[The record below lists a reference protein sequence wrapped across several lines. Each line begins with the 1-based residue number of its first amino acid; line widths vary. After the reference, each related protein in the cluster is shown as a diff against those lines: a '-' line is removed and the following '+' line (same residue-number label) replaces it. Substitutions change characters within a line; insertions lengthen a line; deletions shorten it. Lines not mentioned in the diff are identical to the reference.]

1 VSEKSP
7 MLTKICS
14 FACATAVIVL
24 VGSPVNSQLP
34 SNDRIQRPVDVSR
47 AVAVKGTAHPLAHP
61 QFDQGRVS
69 SVQPI
74 NGALVFRLS
83 PAQQSD
89 LDHLLRDQQNPS
101 SPSYHHWLTPE
112 QYADRYGMTPNDL
125 AKVKTWLKSQG
136 LGVGE
141 VSRGRNEI
149 HFSGPA
155 IQVERA
161 FRTQIHRY
169 LVQGQDHFANA
180 SAISVPQ
187 AFSDVVLAVRGL
199 DDFRPKP
206 MLRTRT
212 MSSPNPRFTSSLS
225 GSHFLDPKDF
235 AVIYNV
241 NPLYTAGFD
250 GTGIKIA
257 VTGQT
262 QLTSGG
268 NANTDLDA
276 FRAAAGLRA
285 KDPTFVPVGPT
296 PNFDSGAALEA
307 DLDLEWSN
315 AVAPNADVIFVYAAD
330 AFEAL
335 TDIVDNN
342 RAPIVSNSF
351 GLCEADLGSSSE
363 QALWQ
368 TIRQGNAQGQTV
380 TTASGDNGAADCD
393 GDKANTPTSATLG
406 LTVDVPAA
414 IPEVT
419 GVGGTE
425 FMGDAAAT
433 VTGTAPNTC
442 AGATQF
448 WDASP
453 GTPPT
458 CDLTSSVATAKSYIP
473 EMAWNDT
480 QASIAAGFGFA
491 SGGGG
496 TSIFFAKPSWQTGT
510 GVPADGARDV
520 PDVALNASPDHDP
533 YLICSAGA
541 CVNGFRNPND
551 PQVPNSL
558 DAIGGTS
565 AGAPT
570 FAGILALILQATGGA
585 GLGNVNPMLYSLSES
600 SPGAFHDITSG
611 NNKVPCSSGTPN
623 CTAGTTMIG
632 FSAGQGYDQAT
643 GLGSVD
649 ASALETAW
657 LAAIASAPADFVM
670 DGLSSTVATPGAQ
683 GSATLN
689 VTASNGFADTVNL
702 TCSPSS
708 QSAQISCSLNPASLT
723 LTGTNTVPSTLSITT
738 VASLERPRL
747 PRSRGVW
754 FAATGGGLFAAVIL
768 GGIPSRRRWMGL
780 LSLVLLATAIGA
792 VGCGG
797 GGGGTPQQKA
807 QGTPKGNYVITV
819 TATGQN
825 TGKAHSLNVS
835 LIVQ

>member
-1 VSEKSP
+1 
-7 MLTKICS
+7 MLTKICY
-14 FACATAVIVL
+14 FVFATALIVL
-24 VGSPVNSQLP
+24 VGSPVNSQLL
-34 SNDRIQRPVDVSR
+34 SNDRIVRPVDVSR
-47 AVAVKGTAHPLAHP
+47 IVVVKGTAHPLARP
-61 QFDQGRVS
+61 EFDGGRTAS
-69 SVQPI
+69 DRPI
-74 NGALVFRLS
+74 NGTLVFRLS
-83 PAQQSD
+83 PRQQAD
-89 LDHLLRDQQNPS
+89 LDRLLREQQNPAS
-101 SPSYHHWLTPE
+101 TSYHHWLTPE
-112 QYADRYGMTPNDL
+112 QYADRYGMTQNDL
-125 AKVKTWLKSQG
+125 AKVKTWLKSRG
-136 LGVGE
+136 LSVGE

-161 FRTQIHRY
+161 FVTQIHKYVVR
-169 LVQGQDHFANA
+169 GEEHFANA
-180 SAISVPQ
+180 TAISVPQ
-187 AFSDVVLAVRGL
+187 AFADVVLAVRGL
-199 DDFRPKP
+199 DNFHPKP

-212 MSSPNPRFTSSLS
+212 ISSADPRFTSSLT
-225 GSHFLDPKDF
+225 GNHFLNPADF

-262 QLTSGG
+262 ALTSSG
-268 NANTDLDA
+268 NATTDLDA
-276 FRAAAGLRA
+276 FRAAAGLSA
-285 KDPTFVPVGPT
+285 KEPTFHLVGAAPT
-296 PNFDSGAALEA
+296 FDSGAALEA

-315 AVAPNADVIFVYAAD
+315 AVAPNADVIFVYAVD

-351 GLCEADLGSSSE
+351 GLCEADEHAANE
-363 QALWQ
+363 QSLWQ

-380 TTASGDNGAADCD
+380 TTASGDSGAADCD
-393 GDKANTPTSATLG
+393 GDQNTTPTKAKLG

-425 FMGDAAAT
+425 FIGDGAGA
-433 VTGTAPNTC
+433 VTGTGSNTC
-442 AGATQF
+442 ASATPF

-458 CDLTSSVATAKSYIP
+458 CDLTSPVATAKSYIP

-480 QASIAAGFGFA
+480 TANHQLSA
-491 SGGGG
+491 SGGGA
-496 TSIFFAKPSWQTGT
+496 SIFFAKPSWQTGT
-510 GVPADGARDV
+510 GVPADGSRDV
-520 PDVALNASPDHDP
+520 PDVAVNASPDHDP
-533 YLICSAGA
+533 YLICSQGA
-541 CVNGFRNPND
+541 CVNGFRDPNNP
-551 PQVPNSL
+551 QQANSL
-558 DAIGGTS
+558 DTVGGTS

-570 FAGILALILQATGGA
+570 FAGILALILQATGGT
-585 GLGNVNPMLYSLSES
+585 GLGNVNPVLYQLAAN

-611 NNKVPCSSGTPN
+611 NNKVPCSSGTTN
-623 CTAGTTMIG
+623 CPAGTTMIG

-657 LAAIASAPADFVM
+657 LAAIASAPADFVI
-670 DGLSSTVATPGAQ
+670 DGLSSTVAAPGAQ

-689 VTASNGFADTVNL
+689 LTATNGFADTVNL

-708 QSAQISCSLNPASLT
+708 QSAQVSCSLNPASVT
-723 LTGTNTVPSTLSITT
+723 LTSTVKTLPSTLSITT
-738 VASLERPRL
+738 VASLDVPQAPHSKQL
-747 PRSRGVW
+747 W
-754 FAATGGGLFAAVIL
+754 FATTGGLFAVALI
-768 GGIPSRRRWMGL
+768 GGVPSRRRWMVL
-780 LSLVLLATAIGA
+780 LSMVLLATALGSL
-792 VGCGG
+792 GCGG
-797 GGGGTPQQKA
+797 GGGGGAAPQQQA

-825 TGKAHSLNVS
+825 TGKTHKLNVS
-835 LIVQ
+835 LTVE